1 MVGGSKSDHRM
12 PVFFST
18 ILLLFLSIAV
28 SGQSVFFEGDE
39 FKARSTVRGKLSLE
53 SESLNAELL
62 IYGFEDFKTHLPP
75 EFQQLEELMK
85 LRDDLPNME
94 SHYGPNLEQKQ
105 EQVQL
110 AIDSLKQVIMDNR
123 IRRSYSITCTFH
135 YKHNKDH
142 YEVNRIRFI
151 LDHAYEIRRMTADY
165 TSILDAELAEW
176 FLFAYRRYPLFNMN
190 DLDRNQVAS
199 NEIYDFYEEELAM
212 RADQRVF
219 LQHYLRMVAGIRNNG
234 VYDVNKLARKSVIHW
249 WDERR
254 EDDVVL
260 REVEFS
266 ELYQVE
272 ETDAYRIFVRY
283 ERDDRDAPIG
293 LAIDLDAYLWITS
306 VARLDGE
313 LDPYFERD

>member
-1 MVGGSKSDHRM
+1 MAEGSKSDQSM
-12 PVFFST
+12 PGYFTSIFL
-18 ILLLFLSIAV
+18 IFLSIAV
-28 SGQSVFFEGDE
+28 SGQSTFFKGDE
-39 FKARSTVRGKLSLE
+39 FKARSTVRGKLSVE

-123 IRRSYSITCTFH
+123 IRRSYSIICTFH

-151 LDHAYEIRRMTADY
+151 LDHAYAIRRMKADY
-165 TSILDAELAEW
+165 VSMLDAEQAEW

-199 NEIYDFYEEELAM
+199 NEIYDFYEKELAI
-212 RADQRVF
+212 RADQSLF
-219 LQHYLRMVAGIRNNG
+219 LQHYLRMVASIRNNG
-234 VYDVNKLARKSVIHW
+234 VYDLNELVRKSVIHW
-249 WDERR
+249 LDERK

-272 ETDAYRIFVRY
+272 ETDSYRIFVRY
-283 ERDDRDAPIG
+283 ERDDRDTPIG
-293 LAIDLDAYLWITS
+293 LAIDLDPYLWIMS
-306 VARLDGE
+306 VARLDGD
-313 LDPYFERD
+313 LDPYFEPD